1 MYKNPFK
8 VLRETVLKTEVI
20 VKRKLQVKG
29 RERSIRDD
37 TVVLVIMVY
46 ENILK

>member
-1 MYKNPFK
+1 
-8 VLRETVLKTEVI
+8 
-20 VKRKLQVKG
+20 VKG
-29 RERSIRDD
+29 RDRTIRDD

>member
-1 MYKNPFK
+1 
-8 VLRETVLKTEVI
+8 VLKTEVI